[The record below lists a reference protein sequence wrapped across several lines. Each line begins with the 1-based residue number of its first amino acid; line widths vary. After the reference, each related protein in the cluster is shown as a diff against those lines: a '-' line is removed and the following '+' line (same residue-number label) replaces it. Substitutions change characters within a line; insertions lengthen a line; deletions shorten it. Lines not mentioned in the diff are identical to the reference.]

1 MRALL
6 LRRTLPVTSGIRKSK
21 RVRIL
26 LLRRMLPVKQRASR
40 KKATPRSLPLPRPPH
55 LLPQIPAR
63 RLLLPF
69 STPSGPTSK
78 DQTEDA
84 AASMIVVDAVGAIAG
99 GDAKAAGATG
109 GQAAICRRQNMLRQS
124 RLIRGRANLS
134 PTNRPRLTISRLF
147 FPASRS
153 QNTKIES
160 RPLPLLP
167 GHRSRLS
174 QTLRP

>member
-6 LRRTLPVTSGIRKSK
+6 LRRTLPVTRGIRKSK

-26 LLRRMLPVKQRASR
+26 LLRRMFPMKQGARR
-40 KKATPRSLPLPRPPH
+40 KKAMPRSLPLPRPPH
-55 LLPQIPAR
+55 PLFQIPAH

-84 AASMIVVDAVGAIAG
+84 AASTTVVDAAEAIAG

-109 GQAAICRRQNMLRQS
+109 GRAAICRHQNMLRQS
-124 RLIRGRANLS
+124 HLIRGRANLS
-134 PTNRPRLTISRLF
+134 PTNRPRLTISR
-147 FPASRS
+147 
-153 QNTKIES
+153 
-160 RPLPLLP
+160 
-167 GHRSRLS
+167 
-174 QTLRP
+174 